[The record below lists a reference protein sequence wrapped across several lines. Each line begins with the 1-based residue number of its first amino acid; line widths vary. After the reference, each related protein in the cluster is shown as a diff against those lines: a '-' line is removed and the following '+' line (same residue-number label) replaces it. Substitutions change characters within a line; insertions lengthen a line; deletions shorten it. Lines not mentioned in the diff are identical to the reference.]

1 MRSNIRR
8 KNMSLYFVKS
18 EYDLDLAVDE
28 CVKLMS
34 IKHSR
39 VKVGFN
45 NMGMVKIF
53 MHNLGKKVDEKD
65 IDPSEMDFHV
75 DVLVG
80 EPNSED
86 NDEEVEYE

>member
-1 MRSNIRR
+1 
-8 KNMSLYFVKS
+8 
-18 EYDLDLAVDE
+18 
-28 CVKLMS
+28 
-34 IKHSR
+34 
-39 VKVGFN
+39 
-45 NMGMVKIF
+45 MGMVKIF

-65 IDPSEMDFHV
+65 IDPNEMDFHV